1 MSRVAEEGFLR
12 LRCPLG
18 GGLQVGSES
27 GHLEKS
33 SGGVR
38 SLKSG
43 RLEGNEVGEVT
54 GTPVSQRLVGH
65 HRDVEF
71 CN

>member
-1 MSRVAEEGFLR
+1 MSRVAEQGFLR

-18 GGLQVGSES
+18 RGLREVGSES

-33 SGGVR
+33 AGGVC

-43 RLEGNEVGEVT
+43 RREGNEV
-54 GTPVSQRLVGH
+54 R
-65 HRDVEF
+65 R
-71 CN
+71 